1 MERLKLEK
9 ERKHREFQKRSND
22 VDYEDFEDDFV
33 DNFSGSKDKA
43 SGILSPSGL
52 ILTALA
58 GLLFYNFIIKSKK
71 EYKEE

>member
-33 DNFSGSKDKA
+33 DIYSASKDRS
-43 SGILSPSGL
+43 SGIFSPSGL
-52 ILTALA
+52 VLIGFA
-58 GLLFYNFIIKSKK
+58 GFLFYNLIFKSRN